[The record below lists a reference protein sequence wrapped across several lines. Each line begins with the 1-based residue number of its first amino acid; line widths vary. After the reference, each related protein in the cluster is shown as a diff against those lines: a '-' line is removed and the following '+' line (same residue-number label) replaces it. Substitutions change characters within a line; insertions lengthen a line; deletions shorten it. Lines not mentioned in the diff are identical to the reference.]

1 MSAAAPSPGKRPS
14 IWRNWTSLT
23 GAVIM
28 AASAFAFVLLFFI
41 DAIAHTNNPYLGILI
56 FLISPA
62 FFFLG
67 FLLLLIGIW
76 QKRRDQARAA
86 GGAMPLQIRVDFS
99 RPRDRRML
107 AIFLPASVCFFL
119 VTAMGSYHTYH
130 FTESVTF
137 CGEACHTVM
146 QPELTTYRHGPHARV
161 ACVECHIGSGA
172 EWYVR
177 SKLSGTYQVYAT
189 LAKKYPTPIPT
200 PIKNLRP
207 AQETCEECHWPQKFV
222 GNLDRTFS
230 YFLPDAT
237 NSLYSIRL
245 LLKVGGADP
254 TRGPEGGI
262 HWHMNVANKIDYAAT
277 DAARQTIPWVRMTD
291 SRGVVTEFRTASFT
305 NDLSKMNVRRM
316 DCMDCHNRP
325 AHVFRSPES
334 AVNLAMSLGQIDR
347 SLPFVKTN
355 AVGVLCG
362 KYTNQD
368 QAFAQIS
375 ATMHQ
380 RYPTNPT
387 VGLAIDSLKQI
398 YQDNFFPEMKSDWR
412 AYPDNIGHK
421 DWPGCFRCHDGK
433 HKTVDGT
440 RTIRFND
447 CNVCHVILAQ
457 GSGEQMNQLSSQGQ
471 KFAHPL
477 EEYDPAYQCT
487 DCHNGGL

>member
-1 MSAAAPSPGKRPS
+1 
-14 IWRNWTSLT
+14 
-23 GAVIM
+23 
-28 AASAFAFVLLFFI
+28 
-41 DAIAHTNNPYLGILI
+41 
-56 FLISPA
+56 
-62 FFFLG
+62 
-67 FLLLLIGIW
+67 
-76 QKRRDQARAA
+76 
-86 GGAMPLQIRVDFS
+86 
-99 RPRDRRML
+99 
-107 AIFLPASVCFFL
+107 
-119 VTAMGSYHTYH
+119 
-130 FTESVTF
+130 
-137 CGEACHTVM
+137 
-146 QPELTTYRHGPHARV
+146 
-161 ACVECHIGSGA
+161 
-172 EWYVR
+172 
-177 SKLSGTYQVYAT
+177 
-189 LAKKYPTPIPT
+189 
-200 PIKNLRP
+200 
-207 AQETCEECHWPQKFV
+207 
-222 GNLDRTFS
+222 
-230 YFLPDAT
+230 
-237 NSLYSIRL
+237 
-245 LLKVGGADP
+245 
-254 TRGPEGGI
+254 
-262 HWHMNVANKIDYAAT
+262 
-277 DAARQTIPWVRMTD
+277 MTD
-291 SRGVVTEFRTASFT
+291 SRGVVTEFRMASFT